1 MSFAVHARRVRDA
14 SLPMGRR
21 VSALGSCVQ
30 LFRPYGYTGTLAYLE
45 LEVGPFQCDGEA
57 LVRALELLEARR
69 ARWKAEVAAFAEVR
83 RVEKRAGRRTP
94 SGPTPFSRPEDLAA
108 GARWREILTATRR
121 AHRLVLGRR
130 R

>member
-1 MSFAVHARRVRDA
+1 MHARKVRDT
-14 SLPMGRR
+14 SLPMSRR
-21 VSALGSCVQ
+21 VSALRSCVQ
-30 LFRPYGYTGTLAYLE
+30 LFRPYGFSGTLAYLE
-45 LEVGPFQCDGEA
+45 LEVGPFQCDEA

-69 ARWKAEVAAFAEVR
+69 ERWKAGVAAFAEVR
-83 RVEKRAGRRTP
+83 RAEKRAGRRTP

-121 AHRLVLGRR
+121 AHRLVAGRR